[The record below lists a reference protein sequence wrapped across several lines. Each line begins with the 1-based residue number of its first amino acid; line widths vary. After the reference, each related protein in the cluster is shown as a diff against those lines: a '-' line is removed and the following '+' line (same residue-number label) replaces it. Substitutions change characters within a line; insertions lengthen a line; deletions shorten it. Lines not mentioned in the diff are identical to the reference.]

1 MGIDIARKCKLEC
14 KLPGNAAEKN
24 DVREKNVDIQSNKK
38 NKTTTTIDIK
48 GAIGQTEFPILAI
61 FIMALAI
68 IESIDFTLEAG

>member
-38 NKTTTTIDIK
+38 KQNNNDYRYKRCNRTDRISHPCHLYNGSCNNRIY
-48 GAIGQTEFPILAI
+48 
-61 FIMALAI
+61 
-68 IESIDFTLEAG
+68 

>member
-38 NKTTTTIDIK
+38 KQNNNDYRYKRCNR
-48 GAIGQTEFPILAI
+48 TEFPILAI

>member
-38 NKTTTTIDIK
+38 TK
-48 GAIGQTEFPILAI
+48 QQRL
-61 FIMALAI
+61 
-68 IESIDFTLEAG
+68 